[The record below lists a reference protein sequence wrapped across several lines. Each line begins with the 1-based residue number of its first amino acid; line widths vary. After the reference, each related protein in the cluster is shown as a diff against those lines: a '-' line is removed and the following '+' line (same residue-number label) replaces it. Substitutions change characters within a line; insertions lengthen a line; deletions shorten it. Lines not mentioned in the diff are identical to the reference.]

1 MFTNREKA
9 GNLVAEK
16 LLQYKGNKDAVIVT
30 IPRGGVATGYAIA
43 KKLDL
48 PLEIVLSKKIGHPFN
63 KEYAIGAVTLKNSIL
78 SDAALEVSQVYIHD
92 ETEQIRKLL
101 KQRHE
106 SYYGD
111 RKPMDLKDKIVIL
124 VDDGIATGN
133 TMISCIQLIEMQ
145 KPSKIIVA
153 LPVAPPSAFKKIKE
167 MEEVDEAICLSTP
180 INFQA
185 VGQFYEEFNQVDDKE
200 VIELLKKANEEN
212 VLKKAK

>member
-16 LLQYKGNKDAVIVT
+16 LLQYKGNKEAVIVT

-167 MEEVDEAICLSTP
+167 MDEVDEAICLSTP

>member
-16 LLQYKGNKDAVIVT
+16 LLQYKGNKEAVIVT
-30 IPRGGVATGYAIA
+30 IPRGGVVTGYAIA

-167 MEEVDEAICLSTP
+167 MDEVDEAICLSTP